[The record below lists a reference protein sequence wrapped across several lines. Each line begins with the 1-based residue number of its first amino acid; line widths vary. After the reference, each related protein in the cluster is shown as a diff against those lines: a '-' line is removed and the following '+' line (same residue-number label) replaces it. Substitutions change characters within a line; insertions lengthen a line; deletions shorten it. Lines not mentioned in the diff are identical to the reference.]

1 MMAATA
7 GSTCK
12 PEDWAVIYAL
22 EGLTPQIHPSAW
34 VAPTASVI
42 GDVVLEERVSVWFG
56 CTLRG
61 DAGQIRVGPG
71 TNIQDGSVLH
81 EACTIGADC
90 TIAHQVLVHRATV
103 GDRVLIGNGALVYDD
118 VEIGAGAVV
127 GAQSGVHRDV
137 PAGSSVLGTPERAGR
152 RFHKEM
158 AALGHL
164 PDLLQRVR
172 ALEAG
177 RGGADAESDD

>member
-1 MMAATA
+1 M
-7 GSTCK
+7 
-12 PEDWAVIYAL
+12 IYAL

-81 EACTIGADC
+81 ETCIIGADC

-118 VEIGAGAVV
+118 VEIGDGAVV
-127 GAQSGVHRDV
+127 GAGAVVTPGSRV
-137 PAGSSVLGTPERAGR
+137 PPGALVLGAPARVVRQVDDGLR
-152 RFHKEM
+152 RLVEE
-158 AALGHL
+158 AAQGYQQNLRRYARGL
-164 PDLLQRVR
+164 KQR
-172 ALEAG
+172 
-177 RGGADAESDD
+177 S